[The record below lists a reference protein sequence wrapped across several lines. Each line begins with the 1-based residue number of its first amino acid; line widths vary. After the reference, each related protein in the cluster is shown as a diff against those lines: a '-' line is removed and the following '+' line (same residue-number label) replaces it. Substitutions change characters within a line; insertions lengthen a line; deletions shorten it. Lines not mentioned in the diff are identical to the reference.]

1 MKKIILPLLLLV
13 LMFDLSAFKNRLIE
27 EPDPYD
33 EVEEA
38 INTLSL
44 VPAEEENLDTGEESE
59 DSEAQHISAI
69 NDFLAGDFNS
79 KLSFQM
85 YSKEGKI
92 VLGGAVLKNV
102 VIMGVISSNF
112 LQLYWQ
118 FFSQTFA
125 EIIRLNP
132 SHFNLEE
139 GKLTLSGID
148 DDFDI
153 GPLYSEGSD
162 FLIGIRMLMN
172 VHGGERDSLADGGG
186 FSFQPFLQL
195 LDPNSLGTLIED
207 PAAFSPEDDGE
218 YADIGSIVVAVDE
231 CPITALLVKVKK
243 GLIYT
248 AG

>member
-13 LMFDLSAFKNRLIE
+13 LMFDLSAM
-27 EPDPYD
+27 DG

-38 INTLSL
+38 MNTLSL
-44 VPAEEENLDTGEESE
+44 APYKESNSDTKEELES
-59 DSEAQHISAI
+59 HVSAI
-69 NDFLAGDFNS
+69 NDFLEGGFNS
-79 KLSFQM
+79 KLTLKTH
-85 YSKEGKI
+85 SKEGKI
-92 VLGGAVLKNV
+92 VLSGAVFKNET
-102 VIMGVISSNF
+102 IMSEVSSRF
-112 LQLYWQ
+112 SQRYCQ

-132 SHFNLEE
+132 FHFNLEE
-139 GKLTLSGID
+139 GKLTLSGRD
-148 DDFDI
+148 EDFFDI
-153 GPLYSEGSD
+153 GPLYSEDED
-162 FLIGIRMLMN
+162 FLIGIRMLMK
-172 VHGGERDSLADGGG
+172 VHGGERASLADVGG
-186 FSFQPFLQL
+186 FSFQSFLQL

-248 AG
+248 SD